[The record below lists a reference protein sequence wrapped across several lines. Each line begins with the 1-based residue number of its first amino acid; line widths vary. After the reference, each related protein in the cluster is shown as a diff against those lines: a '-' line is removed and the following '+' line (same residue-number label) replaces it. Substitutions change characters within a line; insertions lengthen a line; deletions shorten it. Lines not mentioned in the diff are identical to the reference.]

1 MQSLTAKRMF
11 SNQVLGLLGF
21 ICGVASFR
29 LPLISPFE
37 NSASLATL
45 WQPEVSPRT
54 AWEALVARSPEVAAA
69 RRTVRTVGSLSHVV
83 LSTWGLQRA
92 WV

>member
-1 MQSLTAKRMF
+1 MF
-11 SNQVLGLLGF
+11 SSQVLGPLGF
-21 ICGVASFR
+21 ICGVASFW

-69 RRTVRTVGSLSHVV
+69 RRTVGSLSHVV
-83 LSTWGLQRA
+83 LSIWGLQRA